1 MTPDRGLGPL
11 GRRLLAAF
19 VAVALA
25 SVAVLALI
33 AIVGTVRGISAGET
47 ADRSAAAQSVAAAA
61 ASSYAAAGGW
71 TGADLSAADDLA
83 GAAGARL
90 VVRDVSGQAV
100 LAPGVGPG
108 TGMGP
113 GMGMGQG
120 MGQGGSSTGVVSAP
134 VVVDGQQVGT
144 VLLGFGSSTSGAAQ
158 QVAWTWI
165 LLAAV
170 VALLVAV
177 AVAWWV
183 TRRFTRP
190 LVRLAAVA
198 DEVASGTLSA
208 RPSAQDMAEPG
219 EIGELARAFATAAE
233 RVEES
238 DAARTRMSADL
249 AHELRTPLAVLQAGL
264 EELRDGLEAPDPE
277 RLDALHRQ
285 SLRLG
290 RVVDDLAELS
300 AAESSTLSLRHE
312 RLDLAALAAQAVRES
327 APAASAAG
335 LVLTSRSSGQVPV
348 IGDEDRLHQVVGN
361 LLSNAVRYCRPGDQ
375 VEVSTYADGAL
386 AVLEVVDSGPGI
398 PAADLAHV
406 FDRLWRGSADSDP
419 SGSGIGLAVVREL
432 VTAHGG
438 RVSATSDGASGTTLR
453 VELPAAP

>member
-25 SVAVLALI
+25 SVAVLAVI

-47 ADRSAAAQSVAAAA
+47 ADRNAAAESVAAAA
-61 ASSYAAAGGW
+61 ASSYSSAGGW
-71 TGADLSAADDLA
+71 TGADLTAADDLA

-90 VVRDVSGQAV
+90 VVRDASGQAV
-100 LAPGVGPG
+100 LAPGGGPG
-108 TGMGP
+108 QGMGP

-120 MGQGGSSTGVVSAP
+120 MGQGTSASGVVSAP

-144 VLLGFGSSTSGAAQ
+144 VLLGFGSASSGTAQ

-165 LLAAV
+165 LLAAA
-170 VALLVAV
+170 VALLVAF
-177 AVAWWV
+177 AAAWWV

-198 DEVASGTLSA
+198 DEVASGSLSA
-208 RPSAQDMAEPG
+208 RPSAQDLAEPG

-300 AAESSTLSLRHE
+300 AAESSSLSLRHE
-312 RLDLAALAAQAVRES
+312 PLDLAALAAQAVRES

-335 LVLTSRSSGQVPV
+335 LVLTSRISAPV
-348 IGDEDRLHQVVGN
+348 RVVGDEDRLHQVVGN
-361 LLSNAVRYCRPGDQ
+361 LLSNAVRYCRPGDR
-375 VEVSTYADGAL
+375 VEVSAYAEGAV
-386 AVLEVVDSGPGI
+386 AVLEVADTGPGI
-398 PAADLAHV
+398 PAADLPHV

-432 VTAHGG
+432 VSAHGG
-438 RVSATSDGASGTTLR
+438 RVSARSDGATGTTLR
-453 VELPAAP
+453 VELPTAG